1 LSVTGTSKNFTTSD
15 IAIAAYLAI
24 NGYALVDCKMLP
36 GGRFFFEFA
45 DPNGTARAKSI
56 EFVNSDCCKFDNQIR
71 NLKKI
76 LYESK

>member
-1 LSVTGTSKNFTTSD
+1 MSDKEKVFTTSD

-24 NGYALVDCKMLP
+24 HGFALRDCKMLP
-36 GGRFFFEFA
+36 GGRFYFEFA
-45 DPNGTARAKSI
+45 DPDELARSKSI

>member
-1 LSVTGTSKNFTTSD
+1 MTDAPKIFTTSD

-24 NGYALVDCKMLP
+24 HGYVLRDCRVQH
-36 GGRFFFEFA
+36 GGRFYFEYD
-45 DPNGTARAKSI
+45 DPDSTARSKSI